1 ILTGGLAGWRAGGE
15 TLAAVIL
22 LSASPPARLPAQVA
36 LHATIGARYTSALV
50 HDSIVVPV
58 DVQPTIGPA
67 LALAISQRTSSP
79 WTPDANLDVSWSSL
93 QRHESGTTSKFNS
106 VTTIAFTVGVRREI
120 RHGLTARA
128 GFGGIKHLPSE
139 EIGMFRAG
147 TGLWAIG
154 TASLYWTPSAG
165 GGERHTTSAC
175 PCAMTCTGSLRR
187 HCTPTASPRRSWYI
201 ACRWGSARA
210 FWGKAHP
217 RHETATAH
225 WRRARRRLQ

>member
-1 ILTGGLAGWRAGGE
+1 LTARRPAGH
-15 TLAAVIL
+15 TIVLLAALAV
-22 LSASPPARLPAQVA
+22 SPAGRPAVAQVA
-36 LHATIGARYTSALV
+36 LHATVGARYTSALV

-58 DVQPTIGPA
+58 DVQPAIGPA

-120 RHGLTARA
+120 AHGLTARA

-147 TGLWAIG
+147 TGLWALG
-154 TASLYWTPSAG
+154 TASLYWTPSAAG
-165 GGERHTTSAC
+165 AAHDIGL
-175 PCAMTCTGSLRR
+175 SLRYDVHR
-187 HCTPTASPRRSWYI
+187 FSTAALHTDGFTSTQLVHRLSLGIGMRLLGKGATTP
-201 ACRWGSARA
+201 
-210 FWGKAHP
+210 
-217 RHETATAH
+217 
-225 WRRARRRLQ
+225 